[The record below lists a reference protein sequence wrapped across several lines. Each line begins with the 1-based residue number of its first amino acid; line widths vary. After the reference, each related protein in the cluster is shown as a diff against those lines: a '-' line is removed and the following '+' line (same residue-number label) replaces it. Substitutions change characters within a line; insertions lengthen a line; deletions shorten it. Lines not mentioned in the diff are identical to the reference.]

1 MHNAFKNL
9 KSCYPIDS
17 NKLYSK
23 MQRILSALAHY
34 CPVFS
39 EIDYIPALVF
49 PFVKMFGVDE
59 VLCFE
64 VILSFFMQ
72 WGQHLFEFF
81 PNPPVNML

>member
-1 MHNAFKNL
+1 MNYECFDNLINKGLHNAFVNL
-9 KSCYPIDS
+9 KSQYPIDS
-17 NKLYSK
+17 QKLYTK

-39 EIDYIPALVF
+39 EIDYIPAVVF

-64 VILSFFMQ
+64 IILSFMI
-72 WGQHLFEFF
+72 
-81 PNPPVNML
+81 